1 MYVDVFRPLAS
12 GKLDVGVASASIALG
27 SGSTIRIYNATTS
40 PVFVRFGTG
49 AQTAVAD
56 TDIGIPAGAVE
67 MFRIYGLNAWGSG
80 NGALTLA
87 AICPGGSGTIN
98 WQTGEGS

>member
-1 MYVDVFRPLAS
+1 MYVDVFRPLSS
-12 GKLDVGVASASIALG
+12 GKLDVGVVSASVDIG
-27 SGSTIRIYNATTS
+27 GGSTIRIYNATTG

-56 TDIGIPAGAVE
+56 TDIGIPGGAVE
-67 MFRIYGLNAWGSG
+67 MFRIDGLNAWGSG

-87 AICPGGSGTIN
+87 AICPAGPGKIN